1 MSRRIHS
8 RTFLSTSPQLG
19 VPLSRFALFGT
30 IGLSFFLI
38 LWGQLAP
45 ASQARA
51 RTALLTFLA
60 PVVNLISQP
69 TDVIKQTASGVRS
82 YADLQAEVTEL
93 RRQNNQLIQWESA
106 YRTVAAENERLRQTT
121 QFLEPFS
128 FDYKTTRIV
137 TDPGSAYARSLLVE
151 GGLAQGFAIGDAV
164 VGPSG
169 LIGRL
174 VEVGASYSRVM
185 LVTDINAR
193 IPVFIEQVQ
202 RTALVSGRNDIMLDM
217 RYINQTIQ
225 RSLKRGDRVVTS
237 GQGGMYPAG
246 LPVGIVAS
254 VSQTGVQV
262 LPYLELD
269 ALMEVQVVSS
279 SRPQPSGDLR

>member
-1 MSRRIHS
+1 MSRRIQS
-8 RTFLSTSPQLG
+8 RTFLSTSPNLG

-30 IGLSFFLI
+30 IGVSFFLI

-45 ASQARA
+45 ESQSRA
-51 RTALLTFLA
+51 RSALLTFLA
-60 PVVNLISQP
+60 PVINLIAQP
-69 TDVIKQTASGVRS
+69 TEVIKQTATGVRS
-82 YADLQAEVTEL
+82 YADLQAEVAEL
-93 RRQNNQLIQWESA
+93 RRQNDQLIQWEGA
-106 YRTVAAENERLRQTT
+106 YRTVEAENERLRAATG
-121 QFLEPFS
+121 FLEPFS
-128 FDYKTTRIV
+128 FKYHTTRIV
-137 TDPGSAYARSLLVE
+137 TDPGSAYARSLLIE

-185 LVTDINAR
+185 LITDINAR
-193 IPVFIEQVQ
+193 VPVFIEQVR
-202 RTALVSGRNDIMLDM
+202 RTAMVAGRNSNLLDM

-237 GQGGMYPAG
+237 GQGGLFPAG
-246 LPVGIVAS
+246 LPVGIVAT
-254 VSQTGVQV
+254 VSSKGVSV

-279 SRPQPSGDLR
+279 SRPAPSATLD